1 MGYFIWYGLSSR
13 SLSIVTCR
21 TSAIATNWISFIAQS
36 PASIRWIV
44 FLVIMMPFSCNWAA
58 RPFWD
63 IFGKFV
69 VRIRFMF
76 RPAMFTLLYFFG
88 IVVLFFFSISIS
100 PFLTLFL
107 GYFIF

>member
-1 MGYFIWYGLSSR
+1 
-13 SLSIVTCR
+13 
-21 TSAIATNWISFIAQS
+21 
-36 PASIRWIV
+36 
-44 FLVIMMPFSCNWAA
+44 
-58 RPFWD
+58 
-63 IFGKFV
+63 